1 MTGRVL
7 EVRFAPRAERAFL
20 SLAARDQRRLAP
32 HIEALARDPRPR
44 GARKLSGE
52 DGIYRI
58 RVGDFRMLYIVRDRE
73 LVVLVLEIGP
83 RKDVYRKF

>member
-1 MTGRVL
+1 VAGKLL

-44 GARKLSGE
+44 GAKKLAGQ
-52 DGIYRI
+52 DGLFRLRI
-58 RVGDFRMLYIVRDRE
+58 GAWRMLYLVEDRA
-73 LVVLVLEIGP
+73 LIVLVLEIGP
-83 RKDVYRKF
+83 RKDLYRGF